1 MSLSRSIFSR
11 QVFGARAV
19 AVEALS
25 AVLRRH
31 QAIDDALDLSEIAEE
46 RDRGFARLLLAT
58 TLRRL
63 GQIDALIDACLDHP
77 LPTRAAMAHDL
88 MRMGVAQLLFLNTP
102 PHAAIDT
109 AVEMA
114 KAAGMTGLEKLINA
128 ILRRLSR
135 EGRDMLAAQ
144 DAERLN
150 SPDWLWASWCAA
162 YGEETARAIARA
174 HLGEAPL
181 DISVKGDAAQWAEQL
196 EAEILPTGSLRR
208 RQGGLVPALP
218 GYDQGTWWVQDAA
231 AALPARLFGD
241 VTGKSIADL
250 CAAPGGK
257 TAQLVA
263 AGADVIALDRSAKRL
278 NRLADNLGR
287 LDLTAEII
295 TADAGQWTPP
305 ALLDGVLLDAP
316 CSATGTLRRHPDA
329 IWNKQPDDVTKLTAT
344 QDRLLRA
351 AVAMLKPGGLLVY
364 CTCSMQLEEGA
375 DRIEALLASGAPVRR
390 VPVQADEVGGLAE
403 IITPAG
409 DLRTLP
415 CHLAEQGG
423 MDAFYAARLERL

>member
-1 MSLSRSIFSR
+1 MSLSRPLFSR
-11 QVFGARAV
+11 QLFGARAV

-25 AVLRRH
+25 TVLRRH
-31 QAIDDALDLSEIAEE
+31 QSIDEALDLSEIADE

-63 GQIDALIDACLDHP
+63 GQIDALIDACLEHP

-88 MRMGVAQLLFLNTP
+88 MRLGVAQLLFLNTP
-102 PHAAIDT
+102 AHAAIDT

-114 KAAGMTGLEKLINA
+114 KAAGMTGLEKLVNA

-150 SPDWLWASWCAA
+150 SPDWLWQSWCTA
-162 YGEETARAIARA
+162 YGEDTARAIARA
-174 HLGEAPL
+174 HQGEAPL
-181 DISVKGDAAQWAEQL
+181 DLSVKGDAALWAERL
-196 EAEILPTGSLRR
+196 EADLLPTGSLRR
-208 RQGGLVPALP
+208 HQGGLVPTLP
-218 GYDQGTWWVQDAA
+218 GYDEGAWWVQDAA

-241 VTGKSIADL
+241 VTGKHIADL

-257 TAQLVA
+257 TAQLAA
-263 AGADVIALDRSAKRL
+263 AGAIVTALDRSAKRL
-278 NRLADNLGR
+278 TRLGDNLDRLA
-287 LDLTAEII
+287 LTAEVI
-295 TADAGQWTPP
+295 TADAAQWTPS
-305 ALLDGVLLDAP
+305 ALLDGILLDAP

-329 IWNKQPDDVTKLTAT
+329 LWNKHPDDIAKLTVT

-351 AVAMLKPGGLLVY
+351 AIDMLKPGGLLVY
-364 CTCSMQLEEGA
+364 CTCSMQPEEGIE
-375 DRIEALLASGAPVRR
+375 RIDALLADGVPVRR
-390 VPVQADEVGGLAE
+390 VPIQANEIGGLTE
-403 IITPAG
+403 LLTSAG

-423 MDAFYAARLERL
+423 LDAFYAARLERL